1 MREDRCATAAQC
13 REESLTPSPL
23 PLRARPLRAL
33 SVCAASLFCRGCS
46 LCDGA
51 AADHWIIG
59 RRVGEREFYMLLD
72 QKQYTLAQAN
82 NEIDRLCSTF
92 FSNIY
97 M

>member
-1 MREDRCATAAQC
+1 MLVRMN
-13 REESLTPSPL
+13 
-23 PLRARPLRAL
+23 
-33 SVCAASLFCRGCS
+33 VRGIFSDCV
-46 LCDGA
+46 A
-51 AADHWIIG
+51 VVAFIAADHWIIG

-72 QKQYTLAQAN
+72 QRQYTLAQAN

>member
-1 MREDRCATAAQC
+1 MNFFDHVGY
-13 REESLTPSPL
+13 
-23 PLRARPLRAL
+23 
-33 SVCAASLFCRGCS
+33 VCNGT
-46 LCDGA
+46 

-72 QKQYTLAQAN
+72 QRQYTLAQAN

>member
-1 MREDRCATAAQC
+1 
-13 REESLTPSPL
+13 
-23 PLRARPLRAL
+23 
-33 SVCAASLFCRGCS
+33 V
-46 LCDGA
+46 GA